1 MPASVSKKL
10 LLVTVLMLLVAVPAT
25 AHAAGTREKIVADCY
40 DDGKLDGNYS
50 PSEIRDARNNLP
62 ADIDQYSD
70 CRDVLARALGGSGDK
85 AVGGG
90 SGGSGGGG
98 ALGGAE
104 DSGPAEPLV
113 PSGPQEQ
120 QDLEQAAV
128 AGGDAPIQVGGT
140 TVVPGAAGLA
150 SDAAHNAMPVTVVVA
165 MVLLGLVALAGAVPY
180 VRRRL
185 HARRLA

>member
-1 MPASVSKKL
+1 MPASVSRL
-10 LLVTVLMLLVAVPAT
+10 LLATVLLLFVAVPAT
-25 AHAAGTREKIVADCY
+25 AYAGTREKIVADCY

-90 SGGSGGGG
+90 SGGG
-98 ALGGAE
+98 ALGGG
-104 DSGPAEPLV
+104 DGGSGPAQDLT

-120 QDLEQAAV
+120 QELEQAA
-128 AGGDAPIQVGGT
+128 AGGGDQPIQVGPT

-150 SDAAHNAMPVTVVVA
+150 SDAAQNAMPVTVLVA
-165 MVLLGLVALAGAVPY
+165 LILLGLVAIAGAVPY

>member
-1 MPASVSKKL
+1 MPASVSRL
-10 LLVTVLMLLVAVPAT
+10 LLATVLLLFVAVPAT
-25 AHAAGTREKIVADCY
+25 AYAGTREKIVADCY

-85 AVGGG
+85 ALGGG
-90 SGGSGGGG
+90 AGGG
-98 ALGGAE
+98 ALGGGGGGA
-104 DSGPAEPLV
+104 GPAQDLT
-113 PSGPQEQ
+113 PSSPQEQ
-120 QDLEQAAV
+120 QELDQAA
-128 AGGDAPIQVGGT
+128 AGGGDQPIQVGST

-150 SDAAHNAMPVTVVVA
+150 SDAAQNAIPVTVLVA
-165 MVLLGLVALAGAVPY
+165 LILLGLVAIAGAVPY

-185 HARRLA
+185 HARRVA

>member
-1 MPASVSKKL
+1 MPASVSRL
-10 LLVTVLMLLVAVPAT
+10 LLATVLLLFVAVPAT
-25 AHAAGTREKIVADCY
+25 AYAGTREKIVADCY

-85 AVGGG
+85 ALGGG
-90 SGGSGGGG
+90 AGGG
-98 ALGGAE
+98 ALGGGGGGA
-104 DSGPAEPLV
+104 GPAQDLTPN
-113 PSGPQEQ
+113 GPQEQ
-120 QDLEQAAV
+120 QELEQAAIG
-128 AGGDAPIQVGGT
+128 GGDQPIQVGST

-150 SDAAHNAMPVTVVVA
+150 SDATKNAMPVTVLVA
-165 MVLLGLVALAGAVPY
+165 LILLGLVAIAGAVPY